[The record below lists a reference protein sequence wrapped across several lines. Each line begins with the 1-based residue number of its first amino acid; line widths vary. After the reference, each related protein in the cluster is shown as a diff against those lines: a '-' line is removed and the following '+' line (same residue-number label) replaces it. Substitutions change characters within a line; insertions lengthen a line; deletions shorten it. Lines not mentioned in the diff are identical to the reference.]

1 MTHEE
6 ETLQSVY
13 EAFNARDIDRV
24 LGAMHPDVD
33 WPNGWEGGR
42 VYGHE
47 AVRDYWTRQW
57 KVLDPIVTPVGFH
70 NDGAGRIVVDV
81 HAVIRDRDGKL
92 LADETIEH
100 VYTMESGLVRSM
112 EIRKNRSGA

>member
-1 MTHEE
+1 LLNSNEA
-6 ETLQSVY
+6 TLTSVY

-24 LGAMHPDVD
+24 LEAMHPDVD

-57 KVLDPIVTPVGFH
+57 KVLDPIVTPAGFH
-70 NDGAGRIVVDV
+70 TDEAGRIVVDV
-81 HAVIRDRDGKL
+81 HAVVRDLEGKL
-92 LADETIEH
+92 LADEMIQH
-100 VYTMESGLVRSM
+100 VYAMKSGLIRSM
-112 EIRKNRSGA
+112 EILKVSS

>member
-1 MTHEE
+1 LLNPNEA
-6 ETLQSVY
+6 TLTSVY

-24 LGAMHPDVD
+24 LEAMHPDVD

-57 KVLDPIVTPVGFH
+57 KVLDPIVTPAGFH
-70 NDGAGRIVVDV
+70 TDEAGRIVVDV
-81 HAVIRDRDGKL
+81 HAVVRDLEGKL
-92 LADETIEH
+92 LADEMIQH
-100 VYTMESGLVRSM
+100 VYAMKSGLIRSM
-112 EIRKNRSGA
+112 EILKVSS